1 MLKIICNDVF
11 ELTVEELD
19 QLSDE
24 EYNKLFT
31 VDIITPNGESVEIYY
46 APIKS
51 GKSYDCIYAY
61 PISQNGNYTFKATNS
76 KGRSSEI
83 TVPVNLDESKIKTF
97 TLEISE
103 TETKTFSFVEGQTW
117 EDFIGESRIVIID
130 GVKFTNERDYNYI
143 EIDINQTTGFIQS
156 GVKVASLTSNTI
168 KIAMQVETPKLYIK
182 NGDSKTKVLPTDK
195 IVADGV
201 YCIVGE

>member
-1 MLKIICNDVF
+1 MEEAIQLSR
-11 ELTVEELD
+11 EEQYELLTVDVTTPSGENIEL
-19 QLSDE
+19 
-24 EYNKLFT
+24 
-31 VDIITPNGESVEIYY
+31 
-46 APIKS
+46 
-51 GKSYDCIYAY
+51 SYDNSIYAY

-83 TVPVNLDESKIKTF
+83 TVPVEIDEKTF

-117 EDFIGESRIVIID
+117 EDFIGESRMVIID

-156 GVKVASLTSNTI
+156 GVKVASLGSNY
-168 KIAMQVETPKLYIK
+168 KIALRSVANILYIK
-182 NGDSKTKVLPTDK
+182 NGENKTMVLPTDK

-201 YCIVGE
+201 YCMEE

>member
-1 MLKIICNDVF
+1 MIKIFCNDVLG
-11 ELTVEELD
+11 LTVEEAE
-19 QLSDE
+19 QLSSE
-24 EYNKLFT
+24 EQEEILT
-31 VDIITPNGESVEIYY
+31 VNMTIPNGENIEIYY
-46 APIKS
+46 TPIKS
-51 GKSYDCIYAY
+51 GNSDNYIYSY

-83 TVPVNLDESKIKTF
+83 TVPVENLKTF

-103 TETKTFSFVEGQTW
+103 TETKTFSFAEGQTW

-168 KIAMQVETPKLYIK
+168 KIAKQVETPKLYIK